1 MPSHEWARPIDWE
14 SNRDVL
20 TELYLGQGLTL
31 EDVMQYSPSPSQ
43 IENPVMTMLTTS
55 VVQTHHNFHAT

>member
-1 MPSHEWARPIDWE
+1 MPLHEWARPVDWE

-31 EDVMQYSPSPSQ
+31 EEVMHYSRSRSQ
-43 IENPVMTMLTTS
+43 VYNPVMILTIS
-55 VVQTHHNFHAT
+55 IVQTNHNFHAT

>member
-1 MPSHEWARPIDWE
+1 MDWE

-43 IENPVMTMLTTS
+43 VQNSVMIMLTTS
-55 VVQTHHNFHAT
+55 IVQTHHNFHAT